1 MSTDWEVKFPKVTV
15 EVVDRSRSDHLPL
28 LLNGR
33 VASHFIKHTLFMF
46 ELGWLSRDRFYDMV
60 SLVWQQE
67 ARGSLPWKMAE

>member
-1 MSTDWEVKFPKVTV
+1 
-15 EVVDRSRSDHLPL
+15 L